1 MAKKFY
7 FLNSTI
13 SLWKRLVA
21 CYVLSVSSIIN
32 FSYIYVLKVLIIHI
46 SFNFH
51 FSFHKISEIRY
62 LLILI

>member
-21 CYVLSVSSIIN
+21 CNVLSVSGIIN
-32 FSYIYVLKVLIIHI
+32 FSYIYVLKVLIIYI
-46 SFNFH
+46 LVLIFILAF
-51 FSFHKISEIRY
+51 IRY
-62 LLILI
+62 RRFATS

>member
-13 SLWKRLVA
+13 SLWKRLVV
-21 CYVLSVSSIIN
+21 CYVLSVSY
-32 FSYIYVLKVLIIHI
+32 FSYIYVLKVLIIYI
-46 SFNFH
+46 SFHFH

>member
-21 CYVLSVSSIIN
+21 CNVLSVSGIIN
-32 FSYIYVLKVLIIHI
+32 FSYIYVLKVLIIYI
-46 SFNFH
+46 LVLIF
-51 FSFHKISEIRY
+51 ILALIRY
-62 LLILI
+62 RRFATS